1 MKVGEKE
8 RERRLWAAL
17 DCARLYSAELYCAS
31 LYWTT
36 LCCTALYYTVYSAVT
51 PGCSPGFRVRPP
63 QRLLQQGPDK
73 ALDEEVCVLVITRSS
88 AGENRAGRYSAVQC
102 SAVQSSAVQCS
113 AEKNITLEDCCV
125 VFSVTLTLSVTLSLP
140 TLSISILP
148 YHIHSYHI
156 HSFSFLVPI
165 PLRVCSSNK
174 IRTIAASELKSS
186 QVKSSNVSIPC
197 IFSPF
202 TSFLSVSFPFLFFS
216 HLPFRKFPFL
226 QCVCY
231 LNLSWAL

>member
-17 DCARLYSAELYCAS
+17 DCARLYSTELYCAS

-73 ALDEEVCVLVITRSS
+73 ALDEEVCVLVMTRSS

-102 SAVQSSAVQCS
+102 SAVQCKAVQCRKEYYS
-113 AEKNITLEDCCV
+113 RGLLCCLLRHSY
-125 VFSVTLTLSVTLSLP
+125 SVCDSFLTHPLYIHLSLSYSLIFFP
-140 TLSISILP
+140 CP
-148 YHIHSYHI
+148 Y
-156 HSFSFLVPI
+156 
-165 PLRVCSSNK
+165 
-174 IRTIAASELKSS
+174 TIT
-186 QVKSSNVSIPC
+186 C
-197 IFSPF
+197 
-202 TSFLSVSFPFLFFS
+202 LFF
-216 HLPFRKFPFL
+216 
-226 QCVCY
+226 
-231 LNLSWAL
+231 